1 MNRILDIIFPP
12 YESYKA
18 NTIIKSKMFPQDELE
33 IGSKAS
39 EILEEVDNPENIST
53 EVLKE
58 LYEQTFNIKN
68 KLEDKAKSNIIGIT
82 ISVSLMVA
90 SINLISFLSAGI
102 GRLSIAVLLVM
113 GISYM
118 ILSGWLAIHM
128 LIEENETYII
138 KITSLGEG
146 ETVLRED
153 YCQCIEQNR
162 RKNLIRNNHLFAS
175 YACIRNS
182 LISLFIM
189 FLIIIV
195 SKCLN

>member
-1 MNRILDIIFPP
+1 MNRILYTIFPP
-12 YESYKA
+12 CESCKA
-18 NTIIKSKMFPQDELE
+18 NTIIKSRMFSKDESG
-33 IGSKAS
+33 ISIKAS
-39 EILEEVDNPENIST
+39 GILEKVDNPENIST

-82 ISVSLMVA
+82 ISVSLIVG
-90 SINLISFLSAGI
+90 SIKLISFLPAGV
-102 GRLSIAVLLVM
+102 GRVSIAVLLVI
-113 GISYM
+113 GVSYM
-118 ILSGWLAIHM
+118 ILSGWLAIYM

-153 YCQCIEQNR
+153 YSQCIEQNQS
-162 RKNLIRNNHLFAS
+162 KNLIRNNYLFAS

-195 SKCLN
+195 SKC